1 MPPADRP
8 AARGLPAW
16 LLAAS
21 SAGSAAM
28 VAVGVSLR
36 SGLGTWLAC
45 CAVGGWVLGA
55 GSILAARRLMD
66 RPQPAVWQARP
77 TGATLQ
83 PCPFPQEAP
92 AAFRWI
98 GGCNVPGNLG
108 RLNATFPLA
117 VLEVAP
123 GSAAL
128 RVRPHAMAAVFGA
141 AKPMTFAPAGDLTAF
156 PVRGRL
162 ASRGIGL
169 QYAGHPASYFWTGE
183 REMVLTVLA
192 MAGFNTSWAE
202 MRPRLY

>member
-128 RVRPHAMAAVFGA
+128 RVRRTRYGCRLRRRQAHDLRPGWGPHGL
-141 AKPMTFAPAGDLTAF
+141 PRAGKA
-156 PVRGRL
+156 R
-162 ASRGIGL
+162 
-169 QYAGHPASYFWTGE
+169 Q
-183 REMVLTVLA
+183 
-192 MAGFNTSWAE
+192 
-202 MRPRLY
+202 